1 MCTGNGP
8 APGSVA
14 EALRMANASLD
25 YLNGPAAGELDAA
38 SCGAVLKSLG
48 EIQAKFTAAHAA
60 VLARFDAANAHDADG
75 YGTSA
80 TWLAAMTQ
88 MTRQDARAAVRQMRQ
103 FRGYRDMADA
113 LAAAKISE
121 SCAAAIAEWTRK
133 LPAELRRETIKI
145 LVQAAVAGAS
155 LDDLK
160 TIAAIALNKWRAQQP
175 DGDDGFDDRYVRVAT
190 TFGGAGCIRGNLTP
204 ECAAAVQAVM
214 EALGKKAGPE
224 DTRTEGQRFHDALQL
239 GCELL
244 IRAKMVPDR
253 AGADTHVAVHVPLSA
268 RREMSGASELE
279 AAWLAGEPGYL
290 SGKDAETAACD
301 ALTFPVVTGHADM
314 TVIDKIIALAL
325 PAAGHAGGA
334 GARALRYA
342 IARLAIDFVSGP
354 GGIASALRTG
364 LLEPP
369 FNTPSLPL
377 DIGHSDTI
385 PAHIR
390 RAVILRDRH
399 CAWPGGCDTPAA
411 ACDVHH
417 LTHQKDGGPTSAT
430 GCKLFCNFHHDV
442 AIHRPSGITPEA
454 NRSARDG
461 AAQEGLDEGRGGG
474 QLGRGARHANLAARE
489 HVSPVGDRQD
499 GPGALL
505 DDQHRGAALGEAADV
520 VFEQRAGD
528 GGGEVRGRLVQQ
540 EHRRLQHQHAAHGQH
555 LPLTAAELARGPAQH
570 RAEPREDGDHL
581 VDPGPHLLRP
591 QQVAAHLQ
599 VLPDG
604 QRREHV
610 IHLRHVADSG
620 PGDILGRP
628 VGDVQFPDDDRAR
641 ADAHHPD
648 QALEQGALPRA
659 VGTDQRDHL
668 AGLDVHRHAA
678 DHRVAAIARGHSGR
692 PQHGAAGHEFSRQG
706 MPPRPRHGSAA
717 RPWFPRRGRRPPPW
731 PPRGRRTRP

>member
-103 FRGYRDMADA
+103 FGGHRDMANA
-113 LAAAKISE
+113 LAAAEISE
-121 SCAAAIAEWTRK
+121 SCAAAITEWTRK

-175 DGDDGFDDRYVRVAT
+175 DGDDEGFDDRYVQVAT

-204 ECAAAVQAVM
+204 ECAAAVQAVL

-268 RREMSGASELE
+268 LREMSGASELE

-290 SGKDAETAACD
+290 LGKDAETAACD

-314 TVIDKIIALAL
+314 TVIDKIIDLALA
-325 PAAGHAGGA
+325 AAGHADGA
-334 GARALRYA
+334 CEDPGAATRTRAQLTPEAAGALRYA

-354 GGIASALRTG
+354 DGIAAALRTG

-369 FNTPSLPL
+369 FTTPSLPL
-377 DIGHSDTI
+377 DIGHSDSI

-390 RAVILRDRH
+390 RAVILRDGH
-399 CAWPGGCDTPAA
+399 CSWPGGCDVPAA
-411 ACDVHH
+411 GCDVHH
-417 LTHQKDGGPTSAT
+417 ITHQKDGGPTSVT
-430 GCKLFCNFHHDV
+430 GCALYCQFHHDI
-442 AIHRPSGITPEA
+442 AIHRWGWQIILHPDGTSEA
-454 NRSARDG
+454 RSPDG
-461 AAQEGLDEGRGGG
+461 RTVLKS
-474 QLGRGARHANLAARE
+474 HAPPTL
-489 HVSPVGDRQD
+489 
-499 GPGALL
+499 
-505 DDQHRGAALGEAADV
+505 
-520 VFEQRAGD
+520 RAG
-528 GGGEVRGRLVQQ
+528 
-540 EHRRLQHQHAAHGQH
+540 
-555 LPLTAAELARGPAQH
+555 
-570 RAEPREDGDHL
+570 
-581 VDPGPHLLRP
+581 
-591 QQVAAHLQ
+591 
-599 VLPDG
+599 
-604 QRREHV
+604 
-610 IHLRHVADSG
+610 
-620 PGDILGRP
+620 
-628 VGDVQFPDDDRAR
+628 
-641 ADAHHPD
+641 
-648 QALEQGALPRA
+648 
-659 VGTDQRDHL
+659 
-668 AGLDVHRHAA
+668 
-678 DHRVAAIARGHSGR
+678 
-692 PQHGAAGHEFSRQG
+692 
-706 MPPRPRHGSAA
+706 
-717 RPWFPRRGRRPPPW
+717 
-731 PPRGRRTRP
+731 